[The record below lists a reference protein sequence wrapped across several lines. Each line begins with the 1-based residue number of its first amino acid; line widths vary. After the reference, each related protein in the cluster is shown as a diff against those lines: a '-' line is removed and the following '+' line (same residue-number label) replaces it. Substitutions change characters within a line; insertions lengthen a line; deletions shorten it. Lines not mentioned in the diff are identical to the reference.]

1 MVKQKAQERGRGNKG
16 KSLWRYKY
24 TNKCAFEAKNRCT
37 AYYRRRLVKKG
48 CVCVV
53 IKVGTDYSGLPKA
66 KGFKIDGQESQ
77 F

>member
-1 MVKQKAQERGRGNKG
+1 M
-16 KSLWRYKY
+16 
-24 TNKCAFEAKNRCT
+24 
-37 AYYRRRLVKKG
+37 

-77 F
+77 FWVLIEKWKNECDCLGFIW